1 MKCEQEYCLY
11 NKDCL
16 CTVEDMAINSLGM
29 CDTCILISLDEAL
42 LKTEKERQLLQLG
55 R

>member
-11 NKDCL
+11 NKDNL
-16 CTVEDMAINSLGM
+16 CILEDTEINSLGM
-29 CDTCILISLDEAL
+29 CDTCIMLSQDKTLI
-42 LKTEKERQLLQLG
+42 KTEKERQLLELE